1 MFFSFSSL
9 LTCWKI
15 LVKKTV
21 PIPSRY
27 RGRSWKVDHKTQSTT
42 GGTKGTNQELV
53 DTRVRFTLLELV
65 HEESHKI
72 VKRSQKRRKIGD
84 NELRSQMCC
93 LVVKLLHSLFT
104 CLFTCLFVTLKLC
117 FNIQSWCLHDN
128 INCTQYYVSGWRS
141 VIYMSYLFCH
151 SVDHFSA
158 CFLSEIFEIQDLHF
172 EVPQCKQTKC
182 HSNKHHKDALKRG
195 ETQLNVVFASFLT
208 RGNYH
213 ILASYTGGNGS
224 FFLPPTW
231 PGMFEQ
237 LFSAT

>member
-1 MFFSFSSL
+1 MCFSFSSL

-27 RGRSWKVDHKTQSTT
+27 RGRSWKVDHKTRSTT

-104 CLFTCLFVTLKLC
+104 CLFTCLFICLFVTLKLC
-117 FNIQSWCLHDN
+117 FNIQSWCLHDY
-128 INCTQYYVSGWRS
+128 INCTQYYVQVESQWYTCLICSATLLTIFLPASSVRS
-141 VIYMSYLFCH
+141 LRYRTFTL
-151 SVDHFSA
+151 
-158 CFLSEIFEIQDLHF
+158 
-172 EVPQCKQTKC
+172 KC
-182 HSNKHHKDALKRG
+182 HSANK
-195 ETQLNVVFASFLT
+195 QNVTATNTT
-208 RGNYH
+208 RMH
-213 ILASYTGGNGS
+213 
-224 FFLPPTW
+224 W
-231 PGMFEQ
+231 R
-237 LFSAT
+237 